1 MRIIHYRRESWT
13 IREIV
18 VKCGVVRTLMPVN
31 LEPGNNYYGK
41 MWIHKRERKKEGERV
56 IRADYTTVPALSRL
70 PVHVFELWHLVQTSR
85 TEHQAAPGFRGKGN
99 GGQEE
104 INWHGKW
111 DGEVRWEMEIRIR
124 GPRRAHFIFYLI
136 SSLLLC
142 VSDRYNI
149 VPGMVQL
156 LCNCRLV
163 FRYVWV
169 CLNFVKFGIKV

>member
-1 MRIIHYRRESWT
+1 
-13 IREIV
+13 
-18 VKCGVVRTLMPVN
+18 
-31 LEPGNNYYGK
+31 
-41 MWIHKRERKKEGERV
+41 
-56 IRADYTTVPALSRL
+56 VPALSRL
-70 PVHVFELWHLVQTSR
+70 PVHVFELWHLVQTNR

-142 VSDRYNI
+142 VSDRYQYSARHGPI
-149 VPGMVQL
+149 AVQL
-156 LCNCRLV
+156 PIGIYICV
-163 FRYVWV
+163 GSVV
-169 CLNFVKFGIKV
+169 CGYKRI

>member
-1 MRIIHYRRESWT
+1 M
-13 IREIV
+13 
-18 VKCGVVRTLMPVN
+18 
-31 LEPGNNYYGK
+31 
-41 MWIHKRERKKEGERV
+41 
-56 IRADYTTVPALSRL
+56 PALSRL

-149 VPGMVQL
+149 VPGVVQL

-169 CLNFVKFGIKV
+169 VLCVDISGYSQPGPGKKEKKTRAARALSLSLSLSLLYLYKKSKV